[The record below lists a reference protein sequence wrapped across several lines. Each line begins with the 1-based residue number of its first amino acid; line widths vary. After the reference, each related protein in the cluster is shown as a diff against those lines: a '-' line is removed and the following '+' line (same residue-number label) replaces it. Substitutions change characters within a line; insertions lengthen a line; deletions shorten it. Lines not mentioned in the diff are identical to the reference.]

1 MNQQRIDYDARLD
14 EIRKQSAERAKLEQ
28 KTQPELTNAAIMNMA
43 IYSAEIAAS

>member
-1 MNQQRIDYDARLD
+1 MHGQRTDYDARLD

-43 IYSAEIAAS
+43 IYSAGESAS